1 MKLPRDLSGP
11 ELAKLLRTAGHETTR
26 QTGSHQRLTTRERLE
41 PSKKIETYT
50 AAGREAVIDG
60 SHKQDTAIRQL
71 EIIGEATKQL
81 SRELREQYP
90 DVPWRRMAGL
100 RDVLIHEYFGVDLAA
115 VWQLTKTEIP
125 GLRKRIEIIL
135 HAVE

>member
-1 MKLPRDLSGP
+1 MKRDALY
-11 ELAKLLRTAGHETTR
+11 LH
-26 QTGSHQRLTTRERLE
+26 HILE
-41 PSKKIETYT
+41 AIQKIETYT
-50 AAGREAVIDG
+50 AAGREAFMAG
-60 SHKQDTAIRQL
+60 SHWQDATIRQL

-81 SRELREQYP
+81 SRELRAQYP

-115 VWQLTKTEIP
+115 VWQLTQTEIP

-135 HAVE
+135 QAVE